1 MLDFGWSELILI
13 MALAVLVI
21 GPKELPVMM
30 RALGRL
36 VRRLQYVKY
45 AFSQQFEEFMQN
57 SDMEDIGRS
66 VNFEESRARYEDA
79 EEDERLAA
87 TESPSEPLTAEPDTT
102 AANKEEGDHERK

>member
-66 VNFEESRARYEDA
+66 VNFEENRARYEDA
-79 EEDERLAA
+79 DEDEQLAA
-87 TESPSEPLTAEPDTT
+87 TESPSEPLTAEPDTLT
-102 AANKEEGDHERK
+102 EEGDDERK

>member
-1 MLDFGWSELILI
+1 
-13 MALAVLVI
+13 
-21 GPKELPVMM
+21 MM

-45 AFSQQFEEFMQN
+45 AFSQQFEDFMQN

-79 EEDERLAA
+79 EEDEQLAA
-87 TESPSEPLTAEPDTT
+87 TESPSEPLTAEPDSQT
-102 AANKEEGDHERK
+102 KEGEDNERK

>member
-21 GPKELPVMM
+21 GPKELPAMM
-30 RALGRL
+30 LGLGRL

-57 SDMEDIGRS
+57 ADMDDIRKS
-66 VNFEESRARYEDA
+66 VNFEEGHARYEDA
-79 EEDERLAA
+79 EEDEALA
-87 TESPSEPLTAEPDTT
+87 SLSEPLTAESKK
-102 AANKEEGDHERK
+102 AAEAQDGEGDDHERK

>member
-57 SDMEDIGRS
+57 SDMDDIGRS

-79 EEDERLAA
+79 DEDEQLAA
-87 TESPSEPLTAEPDTT
+87 TESPSEPLTAEPD
-102 AANKEEGDHERK
+102 NLSEEGDDERK

>member
-30 RALGRL
+30 RGLGRL

-45 AFSQQFEEFMQN
+45 AFSQQFEEFMQD

-66 VNFEESRARYEDA
+66 VNFEENRAQYEDA
-79 EEDERLAA
+79 DEDEQLAA
-87 TESPSEPLTAEPDTT
+87 TASPSEPLTAET
-102 AANKEEGDHERK
+102 EEGDDNERK

>member
-66 VNFEESRARYEDA
+66 VNFEESRAQYEDA
-79 EEDERLAA
+79 DEDEQLAA
-87 TESPSEPLTAEPDTT
+87 TESPSEPLTAEPV
-102 AANKEEGDHERK
+102 ASKEEGDDER

>member
-45 AFSQQFEEFMQN
+45 AFSQQFEEFMQS
-57 SDMEDIGRS
+57 SDMDDIGRS
-66 VNFEESRARYEDA
+66 VNFEESRAQFEDA
-79 EEDERLAA
+79 DDDEQLAA
-87 TESPSEPLTAEPDTT
+87 SAGLSEPLTAESDTVT
-102 AANKEEGDHERK
+102 ENEEGRDHERK